1 MPEYRVITKKA
12 DKKRKV
18 RDFKIH
24 ASCINE
30 AESQVE
36 KTLEEEE
43 YIYDILALS
52 SFNSMMDS
60 MSRRSKRS

>member
-18 RDFKIH
+18 RDLKKH
-24 ASCINE
+24 ARCINE

-36 KTLEEEE
+36 KT
-43 YIYDILALS
+43 
-52 SFNSMMDS
+52 
-60 MSRRSKRS
+60 